1 MKVQFIGA
9 THEVTGSCTLLEV
22 NGRYYLVD
30 CGMEQ
35 GEDIFQNVPLPV
47 PANAIEAVFLT
58 HAHIDHSGMLPK
70 LCKDGF
76 RGQIYATEATCNLCR
91 IMLMDSAH
99 IQESEAQWR
108 TRKAERAGE
117 RAVEPVYDT
126 NDAAAALRLLRPCQY
141 NAAVQAAEG
150 IIIRMTDIGHL
161 LGSAAIEMWL
171 TEGQQTRKI
180 VFSGDVG
187 NVNQPLLRDPQPVAE
202 TEYLV
207 IESTYGD
214 RLHPK
219 ERGDV
224 VGELAACIQRALD
237 RGGNLVI
244 PAFAVGRTQ
253 EMLYAI
259 REIKQ
264 RGLVTGHDHFPV
276 YVDSP
281 LAVEATGIFLQCD
294 PTDFDDETRAILKQ
308 GVNPIWFDGLK
319 LAVSSD
325 ESKLINTDPQ
335 PKVILSASGMC
346 EAGRIRHHLKH
357 NLWRKESVILFVGY
371 QAEGSLG
378 WKLENG
384 AKSVKLFGEDIAVNA
399 EIAMLHGTSGHA
411 DKEGLLNWLA
421 GFREKPKM
429 VFVNHGD
436 DSSCKAFCATLKSMG
451 YHADAP
457 YSGTEYD
464 LITGKLTTYTEGVK
478 IDRAAAFKGT
488 QRAKQIYED
497 MVAAA
502 EALLAQRQAYE
513 AAAWPHTAALPGAE
527 RLVRSLHALGV
538 PLAVATGS
546 DAASLAAK
554 SAAHQSW
561 FRLFRAVVTA
571 SDPAVRRGKP
581 APDVFQRAAAL
592 LGVPPADAGSVL
604 VVEDAVNGVQAALA
618 AGMRVLAVPD
628 PHLLALNRPV
638 FAQADQLLASLEEFD
653 PAFWG
658 LPDFPQC

>member
-1 MKVQFIGA
+1 MYSTRA
-9 THEVTGSCTLLEV
+9 TRDLAAIMLADSANIQQSEAVWKNRRAKRS
-22 NGRYYLVD
+22 
-30 CGMEQ
+30 
-35 GEDIFQNVPLPV
+35 GEDGYTPMYTVDDV
-47 PANAIEAVFLT
+47 NALMSRFSVTDYGE
-58 HAHIDHSGMLPK
+58 SG
-70 LCKDGF
+70 
-76 RGQIYATEATCNLCR
+76 
-91 IMLMDSAH
+91 
-99 IQESEAQWR
+99 
-108 TRKAERAGE
+108 
-117 RAVEPVYDT
+117 AVEPAPGIRAVFYD
-126 NDAAAALRLLRPCQY
+126 A
-141 NAAVQAAEG
+141 
-150 IIIRMTDIGHL
+150 GHL
-161 LGSAAIEMWL
+161 LGSASIRFTLNENGEER
-171 TEGQQTRKI
+171 TV
-180 VFSGDVG
+180 VFSGDIG
-187 NVNQPLLRDPQPVAE
+187 TPSRPLLCDPVVPEGADAVI
-202 TEYLV
+202 

-478 IDRAAAFKGT
+478 IDRAAVFKGT

-502 EALLAQRQAYE
+502 EALLA
-513 AAAWPHTAALPGAE
+513 
-527 RLVRSLHALGV
+527 LVK
-538 PLAVATGS
+538 T
-546 DAASLAAK
+546 
-554 SAAHQSW
+554 
-561 FRLFRAVVTA
+561 
-571 SDPAVRRGKP
+571 RRGNTNKDN
-581 APDVFQRAAAL
+581 AKLTGQII
-592 LGVPPADAGSVL
+592 
-604 VVEDAVNGVQAALA
+604 
-618 AGMRVLAVPD
+618 
-628 PHLLALNRPV
+628 
-638 FAQADQLLASLEEFD
+638 SLIEK
-653 PAFWG
+653 WKK
-658 LPDFPQC
+658 